1 MNQERTVTHQTGNHP
16 TGNPRTAT
24 PRSTTSQPGKGAA
37 ARRGPV
43 SARILIDSLTEQF
56 DSPQRVVDLGGG
68 TGGVAAD
75 LVQQGHRVIVV
86 DPSPDALAATLRRA
100 RENGLDDRL
109 TAVQG
114 DTSDLARVVEPG
126 SVDVVLCHLVLG
138 RVDEL
143 ATALPAIGQVL
154 APGGRVSFVIA
165 QRYPRLLKL
174 ALAGKLTAARE
185 LVDDTNLLD
194 RSALLDQLS
203 GAGFTVLREQG
214 LGVLSDQLPESASQG
229 QQDELMALETRVGA
243 DPAWLETASRLH
255 VLARR

>member
-1 MNQERTVTHQTGNHP
+1 MTDQA
-16 TGNPRTAT
+16 AT
-24 PRSTTSQPGKGAA
+24 DPATNSPAASSPPVRGA

-43 SARILIDSLTEQF
+43 SGRILIEALTEQF
-56 DSPQRVVDLGGG
+56 RTPQRVVDLGGG
-68 TGGVAAD
+68 TGQVAAN

-100 RENGLDDRL
+100 RENGFDDRL

-114 DTSDLARVVEPG
+114 DSSDLAKVVEPG
-126 SVDVVLCHLVLG
+126 SVDVVLCHLVLD

-143 ATALPAIGQVL
+143 AAALPAIDQVL

-185 LVDDTNLLD
+185 LVDDGTLLD
-194 RSALLDQLS
+194 RSALLDQL
-203 GAGFTVLREQG
+203 AATGFTVLREQG
-214 LGVLSDQLPESASQG
+214 IGVLSDHLPESASQG
-229 QQDELMALETRVGA
+229 QQDELVALETRMGS
-243 DPAWLETASRLH
+243 DPAWLETATRLH
-255 VLARR
+255 VLAQR